1 MNFTQQILLGE
12 NLENNQPPKSDT
24 NVRVQFTSKE
34 GRSFGLTP
42 RQLSTHLLLVG
53 GTGCGKS
60 SVTYTVLDQLI
71 PTLGENDLLLIF
83 DAGGEYARRYFNP
96 HDRRHILIGC
106 GEKYAAARHNWN
118 LFGELMGTNGRPAM
132 DWKITAKE
140 ISKAIMFGHENQQQ
154 PFFSLAAETL
164 INDLI
169 KDYMDSAMKAD
180 SVSNLYTGHWCNTMR
195 NSTLKDWVALT
206 GKENFRSH
214 RMFFGESERL
224 NSQALGVFGEM
235 NAAMDDTFGAFD
247 DGNGRGEFSMR
258 ELVESRNGQIVFV
271 EYNIDIGESQKPLL
285 RLWFDLALKFA
296 LGGPNQEK
304 SNIYVVCDE
313 LALLPKL
320 RYLSDALNFGRA
332 KGLRLICAL
341 QSINQFRDAYGE
353 QAESLL
359 AGFCSCFA
367 FCCYDEASREYISKR
382 FGKQYAAMTVRTS
395 GGQLIPQMRESHV
408 VEDWQIRS
416 LRIGEAFIDLAGENE
431 HPFRFYFKEHI

>member
-71 PTLGENDLLLIF
+71 PALGENDLLLIF

-169 KDYMDSAMKAD
+169 KDYMDNAMKAD

-195 NSTLKDWVALT
+195 NSTLKDWVTLT

-235 NAAMDDTFGAFD
+235 NAAMDDT
-247 DGNGRGEFSMR
+247 
-258 ELVESRNGQIVFV
+258 
-271 EYNIDIGESQKPLL
+271 P
-285 RLWFDLALKFA
+285 
-296 LGGPNQEK
+296 
-304 SNIYVVCDE
+304 
-313 LALLPKL
+313 
-320 RYLSDALNFGRA
+320 
-332 KGLRLICAL
+332 
-341 QSINQFRDAYGE
+341 
-353 QAESLL
+353 
-359 AGFCSCFA
+359 
-367 FCCYDEASREYISKR
+367 
-382 FGKQYAAMTVRTS
+382 
-395 GGQLIPQMRESHV
+395 
-408 VEDWQIRS
+408 
-416 LRIGEAFIDLAGENE
+416 
-431 HPFRFYFKEHI
+431 PFTNW